1 MSMKPQQRH
10 QAMDL
15 MRELDDYAER
25 LEILARRQTTIDDQT
40 RQRQPAPLLDGLTTA
55 GALLTQ
61 AAQATR
67 TAIDRLIE
75 ATKM

>member
-1 MSMKPQQRH
+1 MKPQYRH
-10 QAMDL
+10 QALDL

-40 RQRQPAPLLDGLTTA
+40 RQRSPAPLLAALPTA
-55 GALLTQ
+55 GGLLTE

-67 TAIDRLIE
+67 AAIDRLIA